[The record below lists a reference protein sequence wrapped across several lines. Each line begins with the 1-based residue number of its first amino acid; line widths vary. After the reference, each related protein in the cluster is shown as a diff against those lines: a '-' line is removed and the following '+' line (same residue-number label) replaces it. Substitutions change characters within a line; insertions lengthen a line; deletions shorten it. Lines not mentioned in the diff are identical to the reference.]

1 MRRER
6 LVKDK
11 YMNRFRVTV
20 ILKLILITAFIA
32 AGIFVISKYNS
43 FSIALPLFLTAV
55 YLVYSLFKFIDKIN
69 RDLKRFLTSIK
80 YSDFTQTY
88 LQKNFGNAYKDL
100 YNSIVVTYGN
110 LSSDRLRAEENL
122 QYLKTLIEQV
132 PSGIIS
138 YKENGEIEL
147 INKSAKQLLN
157 IGDIRNINSIKK
169 EKNYL
174 KYLLDNIEVGREK
187 TTKFYV
193 GTKERNISVFASKF
207 KLRNQLYTLVTFKDL
222 EDELEKKRLEN
233 ELDIAQDI
241 QSSLLPKK
249 LPELKDY
256 EISVLF
262 KPAKR
267 VGGDFYDF
275 FELDKNKTGIIIGDV
290 SGKGLGAAIYTT
302 LIKGIFQTLAYESSS
317 TVELFSKA
325 NLLIYNMLDKKSFIT
340 AIYAVL
346 DTSNN
351 TLTYSR
357 AGHEPVLLYEFG
369 KSKFKYFKNKGLGLG
384 LDNGNKLNNNLEELV
399 VNIKVKDTLLL
410 YTDGLVD
417 MNNSSDQDDAMNN
430 FKSIVETNYEKSTS
444 LILKEFEKHINQYTE
459 MYEQFDDITVI
470 AVRRNL

>member
-1 MRRER
+1 
-6 LVKDK
+6 
-11 YMNRFRVTV
+11 MNRFRVTV
-20 ILKLILITAFIA
+20 ILKLILITAFIV
-32 AGIFVISKYNS
+32 AGILAVIRYDSRI
-43 FSIALPLFLTAV
+43 IALLLFMVAA
-55 YLVYSLFKFIDKIN
+55 YQIYSIFKFIDKIN

-100 YNSIVVTYGN
+100 YNSIVATYGN
-110 LSSDRLRAEENL
+110 LSSERLRAEENL

-138 YKENGEIEL
+138 YKESGEIEL

-174 KYLLDNIEVGREK
+174 KSLLESLEVGREK

-275 FELDKNKTGIIIGDV
+275 FELDNNRIGIIIGDV

-317 TVELFSKA
+317 TVELFTKA

-346 DTSNN
+346 DTSSN

-357 AGHEPVLLYEFG
+357 AGHEPVIIYEFG
-369 KSKFKYFKNKGLGLG
+369 KSQFKYFKNKGLGLG
-384 LDNGNKLNNNLEELV
+384 LDNGDMLANNLEELV
-399 VNIKVKDTLLL
+399 VNIKVKDTVIL

-417 MNNSSDQDDAMNN
+417 MNNSSGQDDAMNN
-430 FKSIVETNYEKSTS
+430 FKSIVENNYEKSTS